1 MRSIL
6 VVRLSSMG
14 DVILVTALVRQIQR
28 TWPDAAIDVAVHER
42 FAEVWAHN
50 PRIRHVW
57 SIETRSA
64 ADTHI
69 DDTKLA
75 MAEANGG
82 EAYDLVIDLQ
92 KNIRSKVLIRG
103 LGRQYVTVDKHRLE
117 KLMLVWLKRRPT
129 VTIPVVD
136 RYRQTLRDFPLVLDV
151 EGPELWLEEE
161 YRHGAQR
168 GRSGRQ
174 ATGRIAIAPGA
185 HHETKRWLISGFAE
199 VCRQL
204 TQQGYT
210 AVLVGGVADKDRCS
224 AVAEE
229 AGGVVVRADGATTLA
244 ATIETLD
251 GCDLLI
257 TNDTGVLHI
266 ASARKV
272 PIVAIYG
279 GTVPELGFAPYGVP
293 HTIIQNDV
301 ACRPCSH
308 VGKSHCPRGHFLCMT
323 GISAADVV
331 NGARKLL
338 SQRT

>member
-57 SIETRSA
+57 SIQTRSA

-75 MAEANGG
+75 MAEANDG
-82 EAYDLVIDLQ
+82 ELYDLVVDLQ
-92 KNIRSKVLIRG
+92 KNVRSKLLLRG
-103 LGRQYVTVDKHRLE
+103 LGKEYVTVNKHRLE
-117 KLMLVWLKRRPT
+117 KLLLVWLKRRPA

-136 RYRQTLRDFPLVLDV
+136 RYRQTLRDYPLVLDV

-161 YRHGAQR
+161 FRQGAQR
-168 GRSGRQ
+168 GRNNRV
-174 ATGRIAIAPGA
+174 ATGRVAIAPGA
-185 HHETKRWLISGFAE
+185 HHETKRWPISRFAE

-204 TQQGYT
+204 THLGYQ
-210 AVLVGGVADKDRCS
+210 AVLVGGPADVARCS

-229 AGGVVVRADGATTLA
+229 AGVDVVRADGARTLA
-244 ATIETLD
+244 STIETLD

-257 TNDTGVLHI
+257 TNDTGVMHI
-266 ASARKV
+266 ASARHV
-272 PIVAIYG
+272 PIVAIFG

-293 HTIIQNDV
+293 HVIIQNDV
-301 ACRPCSH
+301 GCRPCSH
-308 VGKSHCPRGHFLCMT
+308 VGKSQCPRGHFLCMT
-323 GISAADVV
+323 GISVDDVV

-338 SQRT
+338 SL